1 MSLQQIDQIISILN
15 KQSKPYDW
23 VMQEF
28 AKVEELKNFDLDLE
42 TFELLGLGLTL
53 NKDNIFTLKT
63 RTTKIKDEIFCIVD
77 IESTGGVSK
86 GEILEIGAV
95 KIQNSKEIGRFQSF
109 VKVKEIP
116 ENITELTGI
125 TYEMVENAPS
135 LAKVLSDFR
144 LFFKRQYFCSA

>member
-95 KIQNSKEIGRFQSF
+95 KIQNYKEIGRFQSF

-135 LAKVLSDFR
+135 LTKVLSDFR
-144 LFFKRQYFCSA
+144 LFLKDSIL

>member
-95 KIQNSKEIGRFQSF
+95 KIQNSKEIARF
-109 VKVKEIP
+109 
-116 ENITELTGI
+116 
-125 TYEMVENAPS
+125 
-135 LAKVLSDFR
+135 
-144 LFFKRQYFCSA
+144 

>member
-1 MSLQQIDQIISILN
+1 M
-15 KQSKPYDW
+15 
-23 VMQEF
+23 
-28 AKVEELKNFDLDLE
+28 
-42 TFELLGLGLTL
+42 
-53 NKDNIFTLKT
+53 
-63 RTTKIKDEIFCIVD
+63 D

-95 KIQNSKEIGRFQSF
+95 KIQNYKEIGRFQSF

-135 LAKVLSDFR
+135 LTKVLSDFR
-144 LFFKRQYFCSA
+144 LFLKDSIL

>member
-95 KIQNSKEIGRFQSF
+95 KIQNSKEIGRL
-109 VKVKEIP
+109 
-116 ENITELTGI
+116 NITELTGI
-125 TYEMVENAPS
+125 TYEMVENASS
-135 LAKVLSDFR
+135 LAKVLSDFSR
-144 LFFKRQYFCSA
+144 KQVCVL

>member
-1 MSLQQIDQIISILN
+1 MYSRYRKYWRC
-15 KQSKPYDW
+15 KQ
-23 VMQEF
+23 
-28 AKVEELKNFDLDLE
+28 
-42 TFELLGLGLTL
+42 
-53 NKDNIFTLKT
+53 
-63 RTTKIKDEIFCIVD
+63 
-77 IESTGGVSK
+77 

-135 LAKVLSDFR
+135 LTKVLSDFR
-144 LFFKRQYFCSA
+144 LFKRQYFCST

>member
-1 MSLQQIDQIISILN
+1 M
-15 KQSKPYDW
+15 K
-23 VMQEF
+23 F
-28 AKVEELKNFDLDLE
+28 
-42 TFELLGLGLTL
+42 
-53 NKDNIFTLKT
+53 
-63 RTTKIKDEIFCIVD
+63 FCIVD

-95 KIQNSKEIGRFQSF
+95 KIQNSKEIARFQSF

-144 LFFKRQYFCSA
+144 LF